1 LRLGELLIGQGLAS
15 PADVAAALESQ
26 RREGGRLGTHLVALG
41 VLTVDQLLTALRGQ
55 QEADAALGLCA
66 RALARSE
73 VIYGCD
79 HPNTHRAHYNLG
91 RALLAAGR
99 AADSVPHAEAA
110 LAGHQKTLGNSHAWI
125 QESAQLVANARHA
138 ALRVERAQ
146 AILVS

>member
-1 LRLGELLIGQGLAS
+1 LRLGELLIGQGLAT
-15 PADVAAALESQ
+15 PDDVAAALERQ
-26 RREGGRLGTHLVALG
+26 KREGGRLGNHLVAMG

-55 QEADAALGLCA
+55 QEADAVLGLCA
-66 RALARSE
+66 HALERSQ

-110 LAGHQKTLGNSHAWI
+110 QAGHQKTLGNSHAWT
-125 QESAQLVANARHA
+125 QESAQLIANARHA
-138 ALRVERAQ
+138 AWRVEQ
-146 AILVS
+146 ARDILVA